1 MTVRPFRHCKQ
12 HIASIAGRYG
22 DALSPLVVYRAAIAA
37 GHLREDLQQMRA
49 LQPLEELHNK
59 LKTFRPPPVP
69 VSPPNAHPDIA
80 SDPGKGLWEKMIFML
95 SRADPPVDDKLKN
108 LEGVPRGVYLFG
120 GVGCGKTLLMD
131 TFFDCAPLQHEEKRR
146 VHFLEFMLEVHQRMH
161 QLRQGHPEMG
171 DPVPQVAFDIAS
183 STKLLCFDEFQVTD
197 VADALVMR
205 RLFHLL
211 FQSGLVM
218 VATSNRPPRQLYQ
231 NGIQRESFLPFI
243 DELEQRCHCYDL
255 DSDSDYRMLAQI
267 SSGAGM
273 YVHPL
278 NDETRQQVESLF
290 RGLLAGDRTCPQTIR
305 LGGRDVEVPLAG
317 INKKVARFTFDGLCG
332 KPLGAEDYLGIAASF
347 HTVLVEDV
355 PLLTLNDINQV
366 RRFITL
372 VDAFYDNHVKL
383 IISAAVAPEHLFMP
397 EGQGSCQMS
406 SKGARGY
413 VPATQDEVFAFARTL
428 SRLNEMR
435 SHAYLIRAAAG
446 GHLLAREAMPVILFE
461 TDSIISEKEANDLF
475 TSYDVDASGLLE
487 LPEVHLLLQDL
498 TERRVGHRN
507 VMEAQVQH
515 AFRSMDANDNGEV
528 SRSEFLKW
536 VNTSL
541 ANLKLTQTA

>member
-1 MTVRPFRHCKQ
+1 MST
-12 HIASIAGRYG
+12 
-22 DALSPLVVYRAAIAA
+22 
-37 GHLREDLQQMRA
+37 
-49 LQPLEELHNK
+49 N
-59 LKTFRPPPVP
+59 
-69 VSPPNAHPDIA
+69 N
-80 SDPGKGLWEKMIFML
+80 
-95 SRADPPVDDKLKN
+95 
-108 LEGVPRGVYLFG
+108 
-120 GVGCGKTLLMD
+120 
-131 TFFDCAPLQHEEKRR
+131 
-146 VHFLEFMLEVHQRMH
+146 
-161 QLRQGHPEMG
+161 
-171 DPVPQVAFDIAS
+171 QVLI
-183 STKLLCFDEFQVTD
+183 C
-197 VADALVMR
+197 
-205 RLFHLL
+205 
-211 FQSGLVM
+211 
-218 VATSNRPPRQLYQ
+218 
-231 NGIQRESFLPFI
+231 
-243 DELEQRCHCYDL
+243 
-255 DSDSDYRMLAQI
+255 
-267 SSGAGM
+267 
-273 YVHPL
+273 
-278 NDETRQQVESLF
+278 
-290 RGLLAGDRTCPQTIR
+290 R

-461 TDSIISEKEANDLF
+461 TDSIITEKEANDLF